1 VGVLGWSQITAG
13 LHPPVDET
21 KHQEIQLKYMD
32 NQEKMNAEE
41 TIQSETNQ
49 LNEVKIK
56 LAETTKQ
63 GVKAKKYIKKQT
75 SLNLS

>member
-1 VGVLGWSQITAG
+1 LIPA
-13 LHPPVDET
+13 PVDET